1 MPKCCGAVA
10 PVGDAAISQCVTAA
24 TAWNQE
30 FDDDDS
36 RKALN
41 TCAAKGA
48 KAISGEK
55 AATAWLSGSGTTST
69 VCNTVKK
76 DTCNTGLT
84 CPKAT
89 LAPVAVR
96 NTQPK
101 RGRRHLL

>member
-30 FDDDDS
+30 FDS
-36 RKALN
+36 PSTAVN
-41 TCAAKGA
+41 TSAAKGA
-48 KAISGEK
+48 TKAISGDK
-55 AATAWLSGSGTTST
+55 ATTAWFSGSGTTST

-76 DTCNTGLT
+76 DTCDTGLT

-96 NTQPK
+96 KLRPK
-101 RGRRHLL
+101 GGRRHLL